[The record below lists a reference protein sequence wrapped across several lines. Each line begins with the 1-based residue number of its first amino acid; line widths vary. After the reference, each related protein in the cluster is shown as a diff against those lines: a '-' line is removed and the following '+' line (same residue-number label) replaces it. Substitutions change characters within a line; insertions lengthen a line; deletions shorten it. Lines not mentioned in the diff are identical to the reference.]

1 MSPSLRER
9 SSSAT
14 AASMTLATDPSPF
27 RKLTD
32 AVYSSVRAGGGVSS
46 RTFSFPEEQPVK
58 RSPAISRIEIREFDR
73 CVHSLSLCVFCFI
86 YDSLYILIFFII
98 HVLVFIS
105 FL

>member
-14 AASMTLATDPSPF
+14 AASMTLATEPSPF

-46 RTFSFPEEQPVK
+46 RTFSSPEEQPVK
-58 RSPAISRIEIREFDR
+58 RSPAMSRREKREFDR
-73 CVHSLSLCVFCFI
+73 CVHSWSLRVFGFI
-86 YDSLYILIFFII
+86 SVWVLRLKSFII
-98 HVLVFIS
+98 QVNGYTKLP
-105 FL
+105 

>member
-14 AASMTLATDPSPF
+14 AASMTLATEPSPL

-46 RTFSFPEEQPVK
+46 RTFASAEEQAGK
-58 RSPAISRIEIREFDR
+58 RSPAMSRREKREFER
-73 CVHSLSLCVFCFI
+73 CVHSRRLR
-86 YDSLYILIFFII
+86 
-98 HVLVFIS
+98 VLRFIS
-105 FL
+105 VCVLRLEAFIMQVTGYIKLP